1 MEYGTEKIK
10 TVAPLMQLAM
20 FTSVLTWDKLPETVR
35 QAVAM
40 RVLDLISAT
49 IGAHGNVLIVNIKQG
64 FAAMGAENPAEG
76 VPVLGEPKGEKWNL
90 MAVAEL
96 NAMLAHT
103 LEMDDVHTASK
114 SHASACLIPAAWALS
129 QKLQRSGKELLTAVV
144 AGYETAFRVGMAFG
158 VAPHRERG
166 WHATATSGIF
176 GTAAAC
182 AHLLQLDAQHT
193 AWALGLAGSQATG
206 TWGFLGD
213 GTNSKVLNPGHA
225 AARGLESAFLAQH
238 GMSGP
243 IHILEAE
250 DGGLFR
256 AMSDGGHV
264 EKLTEGLGTRWE
276 ILNMDMKPY
285 PCCRSAHAGIDG
297 ALSLRKAI
305 LGEGLLPFEDA
316 AERILG
322 QVESLEAGTYKIGYQ
337 QCAVSEGCLHPR
349 TPLDAKFSLPYG
361 LACSLLYGK
370 VDQSMFTPEK
380 VKDPAIQALIQRITV
395 REDPELTA
403 AYPGHWSCRVKIRL
417 KDGRELEQFIQD
429 PTGSYRKPLSQ
440 EALLNK
446 AEGLLE
452 HVYPGRGRQVAIKL
466 LHLGEM
472 ERLPEI

>member
-1 MEYGTEKIK
+1 MENK
-10 TVAPLMQLAM
+10 VLAAPLGRLAQ
-20 FTSVLTWDKLPETVR
+20 FAAGLSWDTLPE
-35 QAVAM
+35 AVQKAAVC
-40 RVLDLISAT
+40 RALDLISA
-49 IGAHGNVLIVNIKQG
+49 
-64 FAAMGAENPAEG
+64 AMGAVGNPLVEQMKQALQALDPQNRTQG
-76 VPVLGEPKGEKWNL
+76 VTLWGQPLEQKWPVTDGA
-90 MAVAEL
+90 ML

-103 LEMDDVHTASK
+103 LELDDVHPASK
-114 SHASACLIPAAWALS
+114 THISASMIPAAWCLGQQLGS
-129 QKLQRSGKELLTAVV
+129 TGKEFLTALV
-144 AGYETAFRVGMAFG
+144 AGYEVAHRVGMAMD
-158 VAPHRERG
+158 VAAHRKRG
-166 WHATATSGIF
+166 WHATSTCGTF
-176 GTAAAC
+176 GAAAAC
-182 AHLLQLDAQHT
+182 SHLLGLDGEGT
-193 AWALGLAGSQATG
+193 ASALGLAGSQTTG
-206 TWGFLGD
+206 VWAFLGD
-213 GTNSKVLNPGHA
+213 GTNSKVLNPGQA
-225 AARGLESAFLAQH
+225 AMTGIRCTFLARY
-238 GMSGP
+238 GMRGP

-264 EKLTEGLGTRWE
+264 EKLTEGLGTCWE

-305 LGEGLLPFEDA
+305 LGEGVLPFEDA

-380 VKDPAIQALIQRITV
+380 VQDPAIRALMQRITV

-417 KDGRELEQFIQD
+417 QDGRELEQFIQD
-429 PTGSYRKPLSQ
+429 PTGSYRKPLPQ

>member
-1 MEYGTEKIK
+1 MEQQREKIRQQ
-10 TVAPLMQLAM
+10 TPLEQLAS
-20 FTSVLTWDKLPETVR
+20 FTASLTWDKLPETVR
-35 QAVAM
+35 QTAVL
-40 RVLDLISAT
+40 RILDLISVA
-49 IGAHGNVLIVNIKQG
+49 IGAHGNTLVANMEQS

-76 VPVLGEPKGEKWNL
+76 VPVLGEPDGRKWNL
-90 MAVAEL
+90 MAATEL

-129 QKLQRSGKELLTAVV
+129 QKMQRSGKELLTSVV
-144 AGYETAFRVGMAFG
+144 TGYETTFRVGMAFG
-158 VAPHRERG
+158 VVPHRERG

-182 AHLLQLDAQHT
+182 AHLLKLDAQHT
-193 AWALGLAGSQATG
+193 AWALGLAGSQAAG

-243 IHILEAE
+243 IHILEGE

-349 TPLDAKFSLPYG
+349 TSLDAKFSLPYG

-380 VKDPAIQALIQRITV
+380 VRDSAIQALIQRITV
-395 REDPELTA
+395 HEDPELTA
-403 AYPGHWSCRVKIRL
+403 AYPGHWSCRVTIRL
-417 KDGRELEQFIQD
+417 KDGRVLEQFIED
-429 PTGSYRKPLSQ
+429 PTGSYRKPLPQ

-446 AEGLLE
+446 AESLLE
-452 HVYPGRGRQVAIKL
+452 HVYPGQGRQVAIKL
-466 LHLGEM
+466 LHLAEM

>member
-1 MEYGTEKIK
+1 MENK
-10 TVAPLMQLAM
+10 VLAAPLGRLAQ
-20 FTSVLTWDKLPETVR
+20 FAAGLSWDTLPETV
-35 QAVAM
+35 QKAAVCRA
-40 RVLDLISAT
+40 LDLISA
-49 IGAHGNVLIVNIKQG
+49 
-64 FAAMGAENPAEG
+64 AMGAVGDPLVEQMKQALLALDPQNRTQG
-76 VPVLGEPKGEKWNL
+76 VTLWGQPLEQKWSVTDAA
-90 MAVAEL
+90 ML

-103 LEMDDVHTASK
+103 LELDDVHPASK
-114 SHASACLIPAAWALS
+114 THISASMIPAAWCLGQQLS
-129 QKLQRSGKELLTAVV
+129 STGKEFLTALV
-144 AGYETAFRVGMAFG
+144 AGYEVAHRVGMALD
-158 VAPHRERG
+158 VTAHRKRG
-166 WHATATSGIF
+166 WHATATCGTF
-176 GTAAAC
+176 GVAAAC
-182 AHLLQLDAQHT
+182 SRLLGLNGEGT
-193 AWALGLAGSQATG
+193 AGALGLAGSQTTG
-206 TWGFLGD
+206 VWAFLGD
-213 GTNSKVLNPGHA
+213 GTNSKVLNPGQA
-225 AARGLESAFLAQH
+225 AMTGIRCTFLARY
-238 GMSGP
+238 GMRGP
-243 IHILEAE
+243 IHILEGE
-250 DGGLFR
+250 DGGLFQ

-305 LGEGLLPFEDA
+305 LGEGMLPFEDA
-316 AERILG
+316 AEKILG
-322 QVESLEAGTYKIGYQ
+322 QVESVEAGTYKIGYQ

-380 VKDPAIQALIQRITV
+380 VKDPAIRALIQRITV

-403 AYPGHWSCRVKIRL
+403 AYPGHWSCWVKIRL
-417 KDGRELEQFIQD
+417 KDGRELEQFIEN
-429 PTGSYRKPLSQ
+429 PTGSYRKLLPQ

-452 HVYPGRGRQVAIKL
+452 HVYPHQGRQMAIKL